1 MMIMIHKL
9 WKACRE
15 GFPLRERNT
24 LTDDDDDSQVV
35 ESV

>member
-1 MMIMIHKL
+1 MIQKL
-9 WKACRE
+9 CRE